1 MQKILDE
8 LKATPGVL
16 GSSVYTSKHGIL
28 ATNLPEIFR
37 ADTQNRIGN
46 ILHRVFK
53 LNDTVKL
60 DVNSFEIQYEEALIL
75 VRRLCNTS
83 SLVIICEPE
92 AKVHLINMSVSMLTA
107 DLLELIADC
116 EQAPVPAPGEET
128 TSSQPPADPEMIISG
143 SLSKEFTLMKHAL
156 AKRIGP
162 VAGKALKSAVEKWL
176 KQGEASQTRL
186 KNLAEIMSLE
196 IDNKEEQN
204 EFLNELREVI

>member
-116 EQAPVPAPGEET
+116 EQAPVPAEK
-128 TSSQPPADPEMIISG
+128 TSPSQPPADPEMIISG
-143 SLSKEFTLMKHAL
+143 SLSEEFALMKRAL

-186 KNLAEIMSLE
+186 KDLAETMSLE

-204 EFLNELREVI
+204 KFLDELKEII